1 MLKRL
6 SIVKVSVVLVFTA
19 SAGMVHAQ
27 SCLHEPPASS
37 YMQIFGFVQGQGI
50 VPPGATCYCGGA
62 EPEGETDCWIAIHSK
77 YEDCPDCDSL
87 SQPPLASA
95 PIRLTTGNAYITE
108 KDIRIPGLGGGLAL
122 VRTWNSLMRQSLSSI
137 GLFGPNWRS
146 TYEERIYVDNDNTV
160 GYARSDGS
168 VWNFV
173 LGASTTFTPPTPP
186 NTLFTYRVDAPG
198 NATAALFYSSSVWT
212 LIVKNGEQRT
222 FDATSGN
229 LLTITDRNG
238 NTTQLTYDS
247 SYRLTTV
254 TDAAS
259 RHLYFSYA
267 SPSSYL
273 VTGVS
278 SDAGVSLS
286 YSYDGQGR
294 LSQYVKPDQTTV
306 SFQYGASNPILITA
320 VLDQNNKILESHT
333 YDSLGRGLTS
343 SKANGVEAVTVT
355 YPPGSIAV
363 P

>member
-1 MLKRL
+1 MTTAVPIAGSRL
-6 SIVKVSVVLVFTA
+6 L
-19 SAGMVHAQ
+19 
-27 SCLHEPPASS
+27 
-37 YMQIFGFVQGQGI
+37 
-50 VPPGATCYCGGA
+50 
-62 EPEGETDCWIAIHSK
+62 
-77 YEDCPDCDSL
+77 
-87 SQPPLASA
+87 
-95 PIRLTTGNAYITE
+95 LTTGDTYFSE
-108 KDIRIPGLGGGLAL
+108 QDIKIPGLGGGLGL
-122 VRTWNSLMRQSLSSI
+122 VRTWNSLLRASMSSV

-146 TYEERIYVDNDNTV
+146 TYEERIYVDDDNTIA
-160 GYARSDGS
+160 YARGNGS

-173 LGASTTFTPPTPP
+173 EGASTTFTPPPP
-186 NTLFTYRVDAPG
+186 QNVLFTYHVAAPG
-198 NATAALFYSSSVWT
+198 NAVAALFYSASVWT
-212 LIVKNGEQRT
+212 LILQNGEQRV

-247 SYRLTTV
+247 SYRLTSV

-278 SDAGVSLS
+278 SDAGISLS

-294 LSQYVKPDQTTV
+294 LSQYTKPDQTTV

-355 YPPGSIAV
+355 YPPGSIAL